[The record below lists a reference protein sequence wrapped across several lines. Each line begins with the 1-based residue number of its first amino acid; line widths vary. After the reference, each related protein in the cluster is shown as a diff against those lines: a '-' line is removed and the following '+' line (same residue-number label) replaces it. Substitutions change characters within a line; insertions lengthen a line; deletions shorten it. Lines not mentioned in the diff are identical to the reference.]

1 MTTPTKLSDQ
11 ELKQILD
18 LRTKYAT
25 LTAQLGQLKVEQII
39 VNEQVNRLSE
49 LEEKFTKEYLNIQ
62 IEEEQFAESI
72 TKKYGEGEIDVES
85 GLFTT
90 TETVGLT

>member
-11 ELKQILD
+11 ELKQIQD

-39 VNEQVNRLSE
+39 INDQVNRLSE

>member
-11 ELKQILD
+11 ELKQIQD
-18 LRTKYAT
+18 LRTKYST

-39 VNEQVNRLSE
+39 INDQVKRLSE
-49 LEEKFTKEYLNIQ
+49 LEEKFTKEYLDIQ

-72 TKKYGEGEIDVES
+72 TKNYGEGEIDVES

-90 TETVGLT
+90 TTASV

>member
-11 ELKQILD
+11 ELKQIQD

-39 VNEQVNRLSE
+39 INDQVNRLSE

-72 TKKYGEGEIDVES
+72 TKKYGESEIDVES
-85 GLFTT
+85 GLFTAT
-90 TETVGLT
+90 TPSV

>member
-11 ELKQILD
+11 ELKQIQD

-39 VNEQVNRLSE
+39 INDQVHRLSE

-85 GLFTT
+85 GLFTAT
-90 TETVGLT
+90 TPSV

>member
-11 ELKQILD
+11 ELKQIQD

-39 VNEQVNRLSE
+39 INDQVHRLSE
-49 LEEKFTKEYLNIQ
+49 LEEKFTK
-62 IEEEQFAESI
+62 
-72 TKKYGEGEIDVES
+72 K
-85 GLFTT
+85 
-90 TETVGLT
+90 

>member
-1 MTTPTKLSDQ
+1 MTTPIKLSDQ
-11 ELKQILD
+11 ELKQIQD

-39 VNEQVNRLSE
+39 INEQVNRLSE

-85 GLFTT
+85 GLFTAA
-90 TETVGLT
+90 ETIGLA

>member
-1 MTTPTKLSDQ
+1 MTLPIKLLDQ
-11 ELKQILD
+11 ELNQIQD

-39 VNEQVNRLSE
+39 INDQVTRLSK
-49 LEEKFTKEYLNIQ
+49 LEEQFTKEYLDIQ
-62 IEEEQFAESI
+62 IEEEQFAEYI

-90 TETVGLT
+90 IPSV

>member
-11 ELKQILD
+11 ELKQIQD
-18 LRTKYAT
+18 LRIKYAT

-39 VNEQVNRLSE
+39 INEQVNRLSE
-49 LEEKFTKEYLNIQ
+49 LEEKFTKEYLDIQ

-72 TKKYGEGEIDVES
+72 TKNYGKGEIDIES
-85 GLFTT
+85 GLFTP
-90 TETVGLT
+90 TETIGLT

>member
-18 LRTKYAT
+18 LRTNYAT

>member
-62 IEEEQFAESI
+62 IEEEQFAEFI